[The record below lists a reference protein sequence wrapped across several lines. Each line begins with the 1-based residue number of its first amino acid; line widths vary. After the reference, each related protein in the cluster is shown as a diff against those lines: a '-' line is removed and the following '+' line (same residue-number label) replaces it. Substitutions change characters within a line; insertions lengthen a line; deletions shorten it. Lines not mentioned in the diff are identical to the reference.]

1 MPQHIN
7 QKLIAERAGISRATV
22 SRAFTKSTAV
32 SAEAMELIISTM
44 KDLGISD
51 PEKLIGK
58 RDVPRQILVIVGD
71 IRDEFYAST
80 IKGISDTI
88 HSLNM
93 IATLCDSNFDFDIE
107 YRYLKYAE
115 EHGFAGVIMLTVES
129 SPGMI
134 ALLRNYTLPVVLVN
148 RFIRSLDMDVVSIDN
163 YRGGYMAASYLLE
176 HGHRCVAYLAGK
188 RESTAQQDRLRGFT
202 DAMADAG
209 ISFRQQNVF
218 WGDNTRD
225 SGRDFAG
232 SFFRDH
238 AKGKYTAVFAANNPM
253 AVGALTR
260 LLELGRSV
268 PNDISMICF
277 DDVTPARDG
286 SIKLTTISYDPYLMG
301 TTAVDSLMK
310 RIEKPHQ
317 EKIKSTF
324 SPHVTVRDSVKD
336 ISASIDKHL

>member
-1 MPQHIN
+1 MKHYQTSGRAQLTAYLAAHAAARPQSAKEICEGLAGGAGAPGNSSVYRLLSVLCEEGVLHRS
-7 QKLIAERAGISRATV
+7 QDESGGAVYQYVEGGGAVCRTHFHLQCTVCGRVTHLTCGCGEEIAA
-22 SRAFTKSTAV
+22 
-32 SAEAMELIISTM
+32 
-44 KDLGISD
+44 
-51 PEKLIGK
+51 
-58 RDVPRQILVIVGD
+58 IL
-71 IRDEFYAST
+71 S
-80 IKGISDTI
+80 
-88 HSLNM
+88 
-93 IATLCDSNFDFDIE
+93 
-107 YRYLKYAE
+107 E

-232 SFFRDH
+232 SFFGDH

-260 LLELGRSV
+260 LLELGGSV
-268 PNDISMICF
+268 PLEISMICF